1 MIHKVL
7 KYLGKEF
14 SNVVLNRIHS
24 SSGSTNSLQE
34 YMDSNNLNNED
45 IREESHESFAPKH
58 KLPLKYTNSL
68 CRLI

>member
-14 SNVVLNRIHS
+14 SNVVGNRIHS

-45 IREESHESFAPKH
+45 IREDTVVNHFAPKH
-58 KLPLKYTNSL
+58 ELPLKYTNSL
-68 CRLI
+68 F

>member
-1 MIHKVL
+1 MILKVL

-14 SNVVLNRIHS
+14 SNAVRNRIHS

-45 IREESHESFAPKH
+45 IREDTVVNHL
-58 KLPLKYTNSL
+58 LPN
-68 CRLI
+68 INFH

>member
-7 KYLGKEF
+7 KYLGMEF
-14 SNVVLNRIHS
+14 SNVVGSRIHR

-45 IREESHESFAPKH
+45 IREDSESFAPKH

-68 CRLI
+68 CPLI